1 MIEIILFCVLG
12 VGVGI
17 FGSLVGVGGGLILI
31 PIFVMFMTPQ
41 IFQTAQQAIGTSLFA
56 VLLNAIS
63 GTYAYLR
70 QKKVFLHAAIRFGL
84 ATVPGAFLGSYISN
98 YFNGPVFSAC
108 FGVFLMCMA
117 AIMFFKKKAKSAE
130 DFNPKTFKYNQ
141 SIGIVLSCG
150 VGFISSILGVGGGVI
165 HVPMMISL
173 LAFPPHVATAT
184 STCVLGIS
192 SFIGVISHT
201 MLNHILWVPALTIG
215 FGAMIGAQ
223 IGAKIAKKTKPRMLI
238 VLLCTTMVI
247 VGAKLIVS
255 AL

>member
-1 MIEIILFCVLG
+1 MIEIILFCILG
-12 VGVGI
+12 VGVGV

-41 IFQTAQQAIGTSLFA
+41 VFQTAQQAIGTSLFA

-70 QKKVFLHAAIRFGL
+70 QKKVFLHAAVRFGL
-84 ATVPGAFLGSYISN
+84 ATVPGAFLGSYISS
-98 YFNGPVFSAC
+98 YFNGPAFSVC
-108 FGVFLMCMA
+108 FGIFLICMA
-117 AIMFFKKKAKSAE
+117 AIMFFKKKANSAAE
-130 DFNPKTFKYNQ
+130 FDPKTFRYNQ
-141 SIGIVLSCG
+141 TIGIVLSCG

-173 LAFPPHVATAT
+173 LAFPPHIATAT

-192 SFIGVISHT
+192 SFVGVISH
-201 MLNHILWVPALTIG
+201 MLLDHILWLPALTIG

-223 IGAKIAKKTKPRMLI
+223 IGAKIAKKTKPRILV

-247 VGAKLIVS
+247 VGGKLIFA